1 MPEHIRRSPARFLA
15 PLALIGFLFAFFV
28 VVTSSAVDGGG
39 DDRRTDRAET
49 RDRSAGGAGGED
61 RRGATTSTTT
71 TTSRPRG
78 RRTYTI
84 KTGDTLGAISEQTG
98 VPLERLQELNPD
110 LDPQAMVAG
119 QRIKLRE

>member
-1 MPEHIRRSPARFLA
+1 MQERTRRSPARFLA
-15 PLALIGFLFAFFV
+15 PLALLAFVFVFFV
-28 VVTSSAVDGGG
+28 VLTGSAVDDGG
-39 DDRRTDRAET
+39 DDNGRAAETQEQRSGSGSGDERAET
-49 RDRSAGGAGGED
+49 GRTETTP
-61 RRGATTSTTT
+61 RRQ
-71 TTSRPRG
+71 G
-78 RRTYTI
+78 RRTYVI

>member
-1 MPEHIRRSPARFLA
+1 MTEHSRRSPGRFLA
-15 PLALIGFLFAFFV
+15 PLALAGFLFAFFV
-28 VVTSSAVDGGG
+28 VVTSSAVDDNGG
-39 DDRRTDRAET
+39 DDSNRPAQTRERERPAE
-49 RDRSAGGAGGED
+49 RED
-61 RRGATTSTTT
+61 TGTTETTT
-71 TTSRPRG
+71 RRQG

>member
-1 MPEHIRRSPARFLA
+1 MPEHFRRSPARFLA

-28 VVTSSAVDGGG
+28 VVTTSSVDGGSDDGGDRAGETSTQRESARGG
-39 DDRRTDRAET
+39 DDEKGT
-49 RDRSAGGAGGED
+49 
-61 RRGATTSTTT
+61 TTT
-71 TTSRPRG
+71 TTSRRQG

>member
-1 MPEHIRRSPARFLA
+1 MHDRTRRSPARFLA
-15 PLALIGFLFAFFV
+15 PLALVGVVLLFFV
-28 VVTSSAVDGGG
+28 VVSGSDTGAGRDGAGNTP
-39 DDRRTDRAET
+39 RESQRSET
-49 RDRSAGGAGGED
+49 RSNEPVGEST
-61 RRGATTSTTT
+61 AETTT
-71 TTSRPRG
+71 TRRPG

-98 VPLERLQELNPD
+98 VALERLQELNPD

>member
-1 MPEHIRRSPARFLA
+1 MPEHLRRSPARFLA

-28 VVTSSAVDGGG
+28 VVTTSSVDGGSG
-39 DDRRTDRAET
+39 DDGEPAGET
-49 RDRSAGGAGGED
+49 RTQRERSRDRGEET
-61 RRGATTSTTT
+61 GTTATTT
-71 TTSRPRG
+71 RRQG